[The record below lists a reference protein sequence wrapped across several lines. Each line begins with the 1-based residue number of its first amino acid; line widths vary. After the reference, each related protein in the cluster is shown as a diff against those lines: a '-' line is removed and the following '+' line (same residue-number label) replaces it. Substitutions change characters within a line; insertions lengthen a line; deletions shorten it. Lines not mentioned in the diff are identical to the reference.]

1 MSIKSDERNLFNKW
15 TSSINQDMADFCPN
29 GGLLFRG
36 NFFLNPPNENG
47 MYTWNR
53 EEGNEELLW
62 NNSSRR
68 IMILTKDLND
78 NELWDIRA
86 ESGGR
91 AKVYDNELL
100 EKNVRY
106 LGIPFYR
113 KLNRWIYGIY
123 NTAVDS
129 CIDFDKVRDIT
140 NMGRFYEQ
148 VPLVRINCKQEVG
161 SSRISNAILKDAIQN
176 AKNLLVEQIEIYGAN
191 IILCCG
197 YSQNVIRTGNIILNF
212 LIENI
217 YKDLEM
223 IPNTEEWCYY
233 SKSYNI
239 IAINS
244 YHPTST
250 QDSDKGLYE
259 NLIKNFSKA
268 LELMR

>member
-1 MSIKSDERNLFNKW
+1 
-15 TSSINQDMADFCPN
+15 
-29 GGLLFRG
+29 
-36 NFFLNPPNENG
+36 
-47 MYTWNR
+47 
-53 EEGNEELLW
+53 
-62 NNSSRR
+62 
-68 IMILTKDLND
+68 
-78 NELWDIRA
+78 
-86 ESGGR
+86 
-91 AKVYDNELL
+91 
-100 EKNVRY
+100 
-106 LGIPFYR
+106 
-113 KLNRWIYGIY
+113 
-123 NTAVDS
+123 
-129 CIDFDKVRDIT
+129 
-140 NMGRFYEQ
+140 MGRFYEQ

-161 SSRISNAILKDAIQN
+161 SSRISNTILNVAIQN

-223 IPNTEEWCYY
+223 IPNTEGWCYY
-233 SKSYNI
+233 SKSHNI

-259 NLIKNFSKA
+259 NLINNFSKA